1 MNNIFTILVIII
13 ITTIIYRFSINPRG
27 GSIQKTTISYKMD
40 FDVLTVTTELKSI
53 NFTSAVVAKN
63 IWMSNTNQ
71 RKNQIDTTAPT
82 ASTTPSTSTSTTTTT
97 TTTASTSQYQSA
109 TVSEPDPPPYFVKLE
124 DETETSP
131 HHRIV

>member
-1 MNNIFTILVIII
+1 
-13 ITTIIYRFSINPRG
+13 
-27 GSIQKTTISYKMD
+27 MD

>member
-1 MNNIFTILVIII
+1 
-13 ITTIIYRFSINPRG
+13 
-27 GSIQKTTISYKMD
+27 MD

-63 IWMSNTNQ
+63 IWISNTNQ
-71 RKNQIDTTAPT
+71 RKNQIETTAPT
-82 ASTTPSTSTSTTTTT
+82 ASTTPSTTASTSTTTTTTT
-97 TTTASTSQYQSA
+97 TTTASTSQDQSA

>member
-1 MNNIFTILVIII
+1 
-13 ITTIIYRFSINPRG
+13 
-27 GSIQKTTISYKMD
+27 MD

-71 RKNQIDTTAPT
+71 RKNQIETTAPTASTT
-82 ASTTPSTSTSTTTTT
+82 ASTTPSTSTTTTTT
-97 TTTASTSQYQSA
+97 TTTASTSQDQSA
-109 TVSEPDPPPYFVKLE
+109 TVSEQDPPPYFVKLE